1 MIARIDGTLI
11 VKTPET
17 VVIDVGGVGYELSIP
32 LSTYYTLPDI
42 GEQTVLNVSTFM
54 REDAIQLYGFATA
67 DEKTFF
73 TMLLT
78 ISGVGP
84 KLARGILSGAEVS
97 MLVSAIASNDIA
109 ALTRLPGV
117 GKKTAERIT
126 LELKDKVTE
135 LSAAASHG
143 SMPPGEGV
151 IGGVEGG
158 ISSDVV
164 SALKNLGYKD
174 SSAEDAVREIL
185 SETDEDGSA
194 LELAFDDMLR
204 RALKLLA
211 AT

>member
-11 VKTPET
+11 VKAPET

-32 LSTYYTLPDI
+32 LSTYYVLPDI
-42 GEQTVLNVSTFM
+42 GDNVVLNVSTFM

-84 KLARGILSGAEVS
+84 KLARGILSGAEVG

-109 ALTRLPGV
+109 ALTKLPGV
-117 GKKTAERIT
+117 GKKTAQRIT
-126 LELKDKVTE
+126 LELKDKVDE
-135 LSAAASHG
+135 LSELAS
-143 SMPPGEGV
+143 SKSSGEGAL
-151 IGGVEGG
+151 GTVEGS
-158 ISSDVV
+158 ISADVV
-164 SALKNLGYKD
+164 SALTNLGYKD
-174 SSAEDAVREIL
+174 DASEEAVRKVLANVDEHGSVVEMAFEDIL
-185 SETDEDGSA
+185 KG
-194 LELAFDDMLR
+194 
-204 RALKLLA
+204 ALKLLA